1 MIVASCAPLVI
12 KARRPP
18 VSLPGV
24 VVVDDDEPGESVS
37 EPRDS
42 ARELAVIDTT
52 EDAVRAIKPA
62 LMGISSVDFPL
73 RSCFLEIGEE
83 GYEPPLEEEG
93 KEEAGHSLLPSPMS
107 LSVRPPPG
115 LRFRNENEP
124 EWLKEE
130 NGEEGA
136 ERVAALSFVFS
147 VMRVIHPPTFH
158 SLFARDSSVVA
169 DVVVVVV
176 VVGVVSSIAASAMIP
191 VLIGGGVN
199 RFSRVAGGGSAGGV
213 GKRGLACF
221 GLSSI

>member
-1 MIVASCAPLVI
+1 MASCAPLVI

-24 VVVDDDEPGESVS
+24 VVDDEPGESAS
-37 EPRDS
+37 DPKDS
-42 ARELAVIDTT
+42 AREFAVIDTT

-83 GYEPPLEEEG
+83 GNEPPLEEEG
-93 KEEAGHSLLPSPMS
+93 EEAGHSLLPSPDIS

-115 LRFRNENEP
+115 LKFRNENEP

-130 NGEEGA
+130 KGDEGA
-136 ERVAALSFVFS
+136 DRVAALSFVFS

-158 SLFARDSSVVA
+158 SLFARESSVVA
-169 DVVVVVV
+169 AVVVVV

-199 RFSRVAGGGSAGGV
+199 RFSRVGGGGSAGGV

-221 GLSSI
+221 GLSSM